1 MKRTGIGELEELVLL
16 TICVLEN
23 DAYALDVKEEVE
35 RRTERRINVSAI
47 HTTLYRMEDKGL
59 LVSKLGEAS
68 QVRGGKR
75 KRLFSVTSFG
85 LKSLSEVQ
93 EIRSSLWSDI
103 PSTVLKALNT

>member
-1 MKRTGIGELEELVLL
+1 MKRTGIGEFEELVLL

-23 DAYALDVKEEVE
+23 DAYALDIKEEVE
-35 RRTERRINVSAI
+35 RRTERRMNISAI

-59 LVSKLGEAS
+59 LLSKFGEAS

-85 LKSLSEVQ
+85 LKSLAEVQ
-93 EIRSSLWSDI
+93 ETRSRLWSDI
-103 PSTVLKALNT
+103 PANVLKSLHT